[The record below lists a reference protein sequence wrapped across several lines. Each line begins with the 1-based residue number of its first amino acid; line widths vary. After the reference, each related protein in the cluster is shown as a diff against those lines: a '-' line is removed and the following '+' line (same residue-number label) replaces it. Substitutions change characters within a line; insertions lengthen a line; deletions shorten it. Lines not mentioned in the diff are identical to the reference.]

1 MTYESM
7 KFTNFNQLRK
17 YSNFSESDNDKTLA
31 LKSNLGKLLQSDMY
45 LIEKI
50 SPRKNKRLK
59 ILDDIEEEEM
69 NKKFYDNFLNNLY
82 SKEKRFKTKSNHKY
96 KQNNSNNYIPIQK
109 KISAKLLRFNN
120 SKYRLSLMNNN
131 HKIESTKNLYYKK
144 NKDYNKKNIN
154 NDIINEKENIDY
166 YNNKK
171 NINNSNSNNS
181 IISNHVPSTFEK
193 QLEIEEKEKAKQKE
207 KEKKEKKEEE
217 KEIEEK
223 EEEEKEE
230 KKIEEKELEE
240 KEKEKEEDE
249 EKEEIFKEEKKQE
262 IIENNYNNRYSKLI
276 DIKKSSISNQEQFES
291 KNESYNKLK
300 FLQKEIPYM
309 TNEDKKNEINIQTLG
324 EKKSN
329 KNSYISELEG
339 KKQELNINPTNDKG
353 YTLNTNNEQKRKKFC
368 FCCIPII

>member
-17 YSNFSESDNDKTLA
+17 YSNFSESDNDKQLA
-31 LKSNLGKLLQSDMY
+31 LKTNLGKLLQSDMY

-171 NINNSNSNNS
+171 NINNSNSNSS
-181 IISNHVPSTFEK
+181 ISSNHIPSTFEQ

-223 EEEEKEE
+223 EEEKQD
-230 KKIEEKELEE
+230 E

-300 FLQKEIPYM
+300 FLQKEIQYM

>member
-1 MTYESM
+1 MTYVSM
-7 KFTNFNQLRK
+7 KLTKFNKLRK
-17 YSNFSESDNDKTLA
+17 YSNFSESDNDKRLA

-45 LIEKI
+45 LIKKI
-50 SPRKNKRLK
+50 SPIKNHKLQL
-59 ILDDIEEEEM
+59 LDDIEEEDN

-82 SKEKRFKTKSNHKY
+82 SKEKRFKTKSNNKY
-96 KQNNSNNYIPIQK
+96 KNNNSNNYIPIQK